1 MAQLILFYQAE
12 FAAEKDPKSDQLR
25 GEPRA
30 NFVTSVAS
38 VRVFAFLRLH
48 PGRQF
53 NGTSSRRLKLG

>member
-25 GEPRA
+25 AEPRV
-30 NFVTSVAS
+30 NSVTS
-38 VRVFAFLRLH
+38 VRVFAFFPLH

-53 NGTSSRRLKLG
+53 HGTSSRRLKLG